1 MKDLKRGG
9 EKREGERHTS
19 DGTLKNW
26 CSRVGSTPD
35 ICRRRLCC
43 KGEKRREARLAG
55 RRRWWNTMTGDPP
68 LLFSRSWRQ
77 NFKDPH
83 WGQKHSLGPLIITTG
98 VPLFGRGALFW
109 VQNCSAGVPR
119 RSPLYLLLLLS
130 AFSSLRSSS
139 YIFSCSPSVDRST
152 NIFFY
157 LYRFSSIRPAF
168 INIFVRVLPRKQNS
182 CSRIESFVRLKEI

>member
-1 MKDLKRGG
+1 
-9 EKREGERHTS
+9 
-19 DGTLKNW
+19 
-26 CSRVGSTPD
+26 
-35 ICRRRLCC
+35 
-43 KGEKRREARLAG
+43 
-55 RRRWWNTMTGDPP
+55 MTGDPP

-98 VPLFGRGALFW
+98 VPLFGRGALSW

-119 RSPLYLLLLLS
+119 RSPLYLLLLLLPAS
-130 AFSSLRSSS
+130 LFSLRASSH
-139 YIFSCSPSVDRST
+139 IFSCSPSVDRST

-168 INIFVRVLPRKQNS
+168 INIFVSVLLKKQKFI